1 MNTNTTA
8 AVEVYL
14 SAKAQADQAEAI
26 LKQAKNDVVAIV
38 GGYGFIEGDTADLEI
53 AVQSRSPINEKLLL
67 QFLTQAQIDACKVE
81 GAAYPVVRIKA
92 KRSRRPHEPLRPP
105 SPPANLGEANSPK
118 HPPTP
123 EVENYRAE
131 TH

>member
-1 MNTNTTA
+1 MNANTNTTA

-92 KRSRRPHEPLRPP
+92 KKV
-105 SPPANLGEANSPK
+105 NK
-118 HPPTP
+118 
-123 EVENYRAE
+123 VKRAA
-131 TH
+131 